1 MYNHAS
7 PDYVCPICLGVSGA
21 ESEDTLLRLTDI
33 VYIDEFVTA
42 FINSFWIKNNPG
54 HVIVVPNDHYENLYD
69 LPNDLG
75 SHIFAVAKKISIAM
89 KKAYKCDGITTF
101 QNNEPAGGQH
111 AFHYHFHIFPRYT
124 NDDLHA
130 NMMNKQLADPA
141 KRKEYADKLRAK
153 LLPWFE
159 S

>member
-1 MYNHAS
+1 MHNHAS
-7 PDYVCPICLGVSGA
+7 SDYKCPICLGVSGV

-69 LPNDLG
+69 LPSDLG
-75 SHIFAVAKKISIAM
+75 IHIFNIYKKVAVAM
-89 KKAYKCDGITTF
+89 KEAYGCDGITTL

-111 AFHYHFHIFPRYT
+111 AFHYHFHIFPRYEH
-124 NDDLHA
+124 DELHE
-130 NMMNKQLADPA
+130 NMSNKQLADPA
-141 KRKEYADKLRAK
+141 IRKDYAEKLRAHLK
-153 LLPWFE
+153 
-159 S
+159 